1 MEKPHGERI
10 WKMSDE
16 NERVPASQPLSHPRA
31 GGWKVVMSSG
41 TLSLSPSQH
50 NVAQK
55 HAIPTAQCL
64 SCGMMKRY
72 IWLLSWSTA
81 FWSYFSG
88 DYLNRLSTYYIF
100 YIYVLKYYIYICHYI
115 WHIYYYMLFLYI
127 LMFYKLYVLPIFSQA
142 YSLIFS
148 LRKIFLEEQKFL
160 NLI

>member
-88 DYLNRLSTYYIF
+88 DYLNRLSTYCIF
-100 YIYVLKYYIYICHYI
+100 YIYVLKYYIYMSL
-115 WHIYYYMLFLYI
+115 YMTYI
-127 LMFYKLYVLPIFSQA
+127 LLCYFSIYSCFISYTCCQYFPKLTAWFFHFVRYFWRNRS
-142 YSLIFS
+142 FWT
-148 LRKIFLEEQKFL
+148 
-160 NLI
+160 